1 MTRSVPKR
9 NEVPVEQTWDVYSIF
24 PSDAAWETA
33 VSQVNELL
41 PALAAFQ
48 GHLAEGPGKLV
59 DYFTA
64 VEQMFTPLMKVYVYA
79 GLLYQVDN
87 ADQDAAGKNDRAGSL
102 FAKAAA
108 TVAFAE
114 PELITIGFD
123 TMRQWVQTEPRLA
136 IYAHYFDQLE
146 RRQKHVRSAEL
157 EAVLNEVLDVFR
169 TGAATHSILAQAE
182 LKFKPAS
189 NPQGDSFDLSVGSYN
204 GLITHPDRQVRRT
217 AWENFTDAHLAY
229 KNTLA
234 NCLSAGIK
242 QNVFMARV
250 RRYPS
255 ALVAALDQADIP
267 EEVYRS
273 TLKAF
278 RDNLPTWHRYWRVRR
293 QALGYDKLYP
303 YDTAAPLT
311 SHKPEVS
318 FAQAM
323 EWIVTGLRPLG
334 DPYITAMTR
343 GVQQQRWIDIYPN
356 QGKSAGAFSTGMPG
370 THPFILLNHT
380 DDLFGMSVLA
390 HELGHSMHSLY
401 TWENQP
407 LVYAN
412 YGIFVAE
419 VASNFNQAMVRD
431 YLFKHN
437 PQREFQIALIEE
449 AMANFYRYFFLM
461 PLLACFELELHER
474 VERGESLTANSMMNL
489 MSDLFREAYG
499 GEMEID
505 EERVGITW
513 ALFHTHLYSNFYV
526 YQYATG
532 LAGAHALAKDV
543 LAGTAGAAERYI
555 SFLKTGGSL
564 YPLEALKLAGV
575 DMASTEPMERTFAVL
590 TQLVDRLESLL

>member
-1 MTRSVPKR
+1 MIRSVPR
-9 NEVPVEQTWDVYSIF
+9 RSEVPVEQTWDVYSVF
-24 PSDAAWETA
+24 SSDAAWETA
-33 VSQVNELL
+33 VSQVNEQL
-41 PALAAFQ
+41 PTLIAFQ
-48 GHLAEGPGKLV
+48 GHLADGPEKLA

-64 VEQMFTPLMKVYVYA
+64 VETMFAPLMKVYVYA

-87 ADQDAAGKNDRAGSL
+87 ADQDAAAKNDRAGSL
-102 FAKAAA
+102 FAKVAA
-108 TVAFAE
+108 TIAFAE
-114 PELITIGFD
+114 PELIHIGFD
-123 TMRQWVQTEPRLA
+123 TLRQWMQTEPRLA
-136 IYAHYFDQLE
+136 IYAHYVDQLE

-157 EAVLNEVLDVFR
+157 ETALNEVLDVFR

-182 LKFKPAS
+182 LKFQPAS

-204 GLITHPDRQVRRT
+204 GLITHPDREVRRT
-217 AWENFTDAHLAY
+217 AWENFTAAHLAY
-229 KNTLA
+229 KNTMA

-242 QNVFMARV
+242 QNVFLARV

-255 ALVAALDQADIP
+255 ALAAALDQTDIP
-267 EEVYRS
+267 EAVYRN

-293 QALGYDKLYP
+293 KVLGYDKLYP

-311 SHKPEVS
+311 SHKPEIS

-323 EWIVTGLRPLG
+323 EWIVEGLRPLG
-334 DPYITAMTR
+334 DDYVTTMMR
-343 GVQQQRWIDIYPN
+343 GVQQQRWVDIYPN

-401 TWENQP
+401 TWETQP

-474 VERGESLTANSMMNL
+474 VERGESLTANALMNL

-543 LAGTAGAAERYI
+543 LAGTPGAAERYL
-555 SFLKTGGSL
+555 SFLRTGGSR
-564 YPLEALKLAGV
+564 YPLDALKLAGV
-575 DMASTEPMERTFAVL
+575 DIASTEPMEKTFAVL
-590 TQLVDRLESLL
+590 TQLVDRLESLV